1 MTQKKNTSAHT
12 PSVGMD
18 FREITVDIRR
28 ANAISAEY
36 MWQMSQK
43 QTAFFI
49 ATCKRLLKQCYT
61 EW

>member
-43 QTAFFI
+43 
-49 ATCKRLLKQCYT
+49 
-61 EW
+61 